1 MISRNFGLTPSFPEG
16 GESEVETW
24 LRKCLATFF
33 TIR

>member
-1 MISRNFGLTPSFPEG
+1 MISRNFGPTPSFREG
-16 GESEVETW
+16 GDFGVETW